1 MANANRPSGLS
12 PVRYLNGVPWNG
24 GGRVYCIPDTD
35 DTNAYAIGDPVVT
48 AGSADSNGVP
58 TVTLATGATDALI
71 RGVIV
76 GMGGN
81 VYGGPGADYRGSLNT
96 IVIPVTKTYNY
107 YVLVVD
113 DPNVLFEIQEDS
125 VGGSIAAASVG
136 LNCNLIAG
144 ANNGYLSGWML
155 DSNTVNAGIGRQCRI
170 MELQQRRDNALGD
183 YAKWIVKINTH
194 ELNMPSVGA

>member
-1 MANANRPSGLS
+1 M
-12 PVRYLNGVPWNG
+12 
-24 GGRVYCIPDTD
+24 YCIPDTD

-48 AGSADSNGVP
+48 AGSADANGVP

-81 VYGGPGADYRGSLNT
+81 VYGGPGADYVGGLNT
-96 IVIPVTKTYNY
+96 IVIPAVKTRNY
-107 YVLVVD
+107 YVLVAD
-113 DPNVLFEIQEDS
+113 DPNILFEVQEDS
-125 VGGSIAAASVG
+125 DGGAIAAASVG

-144 ANNGYLSGWML
+144 ANNGYISGWML
-155 DSNTVNAGIGRQCRI
+155 DSSSVNAGIGRQCRL
-170 MELQQRRDNALGD
+170 MQAVQRRDNALGA
-183 YAKWIVKINTH
+183 YCKWIVKINTH